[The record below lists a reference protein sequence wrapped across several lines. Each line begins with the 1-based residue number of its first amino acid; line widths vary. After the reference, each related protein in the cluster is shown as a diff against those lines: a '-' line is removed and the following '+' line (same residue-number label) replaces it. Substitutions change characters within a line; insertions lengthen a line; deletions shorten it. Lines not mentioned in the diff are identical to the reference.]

1 MNKKFLFILILIF
14 LSYIFNIDKF
24 ISNKITILN
33 INIKENYIYVLSY
46 LNNFITKHFNQEK
59 QIINLQNKLLEKEK
73 LLCTTNIKTINT
85 NDNILSKIDVLSY
98 IDFSDFSKVILK
110 PVSNVKKISALIT
123 KNGYS
128 AGIIKKKGIEYIGYL
143 NHNPKSNYAVYIGKN
158 NAPGIT
164 HGIPHNENIKIKFIP
179 LWQNINIGDKVITS
193 GMDNIFP
200 YGIKVGYVS
209 SIKKLSTTQ
218 EAFVKPYA
226 KVYSQKYFYI
236 LNK

>member
-1 MNKKFLFILILIF
+1 MHNKYK
-14 LSYIFNIDKF
+14 
-24 ISNKITILN
+24 
-33 INIKENYIYVLSY
+33 
-46 LNNFITKHFNQEK
+46 
-59 QIINLQNKLLEKEK
+59 
-73 LLCTTNIKTINT
+73 TTNT
-85 NDNILSKIDVLSY
+85 NNVLSKIDVLSY
-98 IDFSDFSKVILK
+98 INFSDFSKVILK
-110 PVSNVKKISALIT
+110 PVSDVKKISALIT

-143 NHNPKSNYAVYIGKN
+143 NHNPESNYAVYIGEN
-158 NAPGIT
+158 NVPGIT